1 MLERKGDEARSIEY
15 LEKSLELKPDYDE
28 ALNHLG
34 YLWADKGIN
43 LQRARV
49 MIEQALKAEPD
60 NPAYLDSM
68 GWVLFRRGDLEGAI
82 RYLRKAFALRADV
95 EIGVHLGEVLWQ
107 AGMQDEARQLWR
119 DAREREPANEVLRET
134 LVRLNITL

>member
-1 MLERKGDEARSIEY
+1 MSVDFFFERYALVTHEGTHLCDQGIECFGVTDHRCFISDS
-15 LEKSLELKPDYDE
+15 LRIEKALELAPDD
-28 ALNHLG
+28 AH
-34 YLWADKGIN
+34 I
-43 LQRARV
+43 
-49 MIEQALKAEPD
+49 
-60 NPAYLDSM
+60 LDSM

-107 AGMQDEARQLWR
+107 AGMQDEARRLWR
-119 DAREREPANEVLRET
+119 EAREREPANEVLRET